1 MKFLNG
7 AVEYSAN
14 GTRGGLT
21 FGVAA
26 GAEEGDAV
34 TLTSAA
40 TVGRGAAGAPFV
52 GKLVKIEKD
61 GLGNVMHQDMV
72 TVPAN
77 PALTVGYKLLVVDGA
92 GMVNEGVGG
101 RPGLVIGIQDGMAV
115 IDLG

>member
-1 MKFLNG
+1 MKFNDI
-7 AVEYSAN
+7 EYASN
-14 GTRGGLT
+14 GTKGGLT
-21 FGVAA
+21 FTVAA

-52 GKLVKIEKD
+52 GKLVKTERD
-61 GLGNVMHQDMV
+61 ARGTVMHQDMV
-72 TVPAN
+72 TVPAD
-77 PALTVGYKLLVVDGA
+77 PALTVGYKQLVVNGA
-92 GMVNEGVGG
+92 GAVNEGVGG